1 MVKEESR
8 LDAYRRLADVTSS
21 ADVADIRAEWL
32 DLYGPLPEPALA
44 LIGVGQ
50 LRAECHRVGL
60 TELVVADGRARMT
73 PVVLK
78 ASQTM
83 RLKRIAQHPDW
94 NEKLGLLTITLPRTS
109 TGKLIEHEVV
119 PYLIDFL
126 QQLFEP
132 AN

>member
-1 MVKEESR
+1 
-8 LDAYRRLADVTSS
+8 
-21 ADVADIRAEWL
+21 
-32 DLYGPLPEPALA
+32 
-44 LIGVGQ
+44 
-50 LRAECHRVGL
+50 
-60 TELVVADGRARMT
+60 
-73 PVVLK
+73 
-78 ASQTM
+78 M

-119 PYLIDFL
+119 PYLINFL